1 MLLRTIDPA
10 TATALPLGGL
20 ADDLDLLIGDL
31 ESRFR
36 AVGETLAS
44 TINTVDRMATGL
56 DEVQRALSPEV
67 AGAAVD
73 KLRQAAHRLGTL
85 PQQRRQRAG
94 QIGALTLRTRELR
107 ELLSDVAEL
116 LRTLSIYGMNIKIAS
131 SGEMSFVQFAT
142 GMEGK
147 LDSGRRELKQFEQ
160 ELASFGTVVR
170 DVKEADDLLADE
182 CRKVPATVPG
192 ELSGNADVLERH
204 LESTAKMAR
213 DVRAIMQKVQAEVAR
228 ILGAIQVGDSV
239 RQRVEHCAA
248 ILRAAQAEPNT
259 PGASAHLSR
268 LVAAQMAGIAED
280 FRREMG
286 ALVGSLAQLGPLAE
300 GLMKI
305 VAAQAQGEESEA
317 LGKLQSGIAGLGHVT
332 GRLSEADRQLEGLT
346 AFVANTIADL
356 SRGLGRIQRIAMDV
370 QDISTNTRLL
380 CRRHGIIGRAVA
392 VIATEVNPCATR
404 LTRLS
409 SDIERVVQSLGML
422 DLRPEGAGGAGGSTG
437 ALDDALA
444 VVRSACETSDHAMSS
459 GGDEARRI
467 IATLQED
474 VGALQHE
481 QGFADQLD
489 VGAVVLN
496 RQAMATELSAADEE
510 VLRRLLPWAAG
521 LYTMASEREI
531 HAGFLLPG
539 MEQPAAPPP
548 PAFDDD
554 DDGLF

>member
-1 MLLRTIDPA
+1 MLLAKIDPA
-10 TATALPLGGL
+10 TATALPLGTL
-20 ADDLDLLIGDL
+20 ADDLDALIADL

-36 AVGETLAS
+36 SIGETLAS
-44 TINTVDRMATGL
+44 TIDTVDRMATGL

-147 LDSGRRELKQFEQ
+147 LDSGRRELKQFAQ
-160 ELASFGTVVR
+160 ELDSFGTVVR

-204 LESTAKMAR
+204 LEATGRMAR
-213 DVRAIMQKVQAEVAR
+213 DVRGIMQKVQGEVAQ

-239 RQRVEHCAA
+239 RQRIEHCVA
-248 ILRAAQAEPNT
+248 ILRAAQREAQA

-268 LVAAQMAGIAED
+268 LVAAQMAEIAED
-280 FRREMG
+280 FRREMN
-286 ALVGSLAQLGPLAE
+286 ALVASLARLGPLAE
-300 GLMKI
+300 DLMGI
-305 VAAQAQGEESEA
+305 VAAQAHGEESEA
-317 LGKLQSGIAGLGHVT
+317 LAKLQSGIAGLGHVT

-422 DLRPEGAGGAGGSTG
+422 DLRPGDAQATGSTG

-444 VVRSACETSDHAMSS
+444 VVRSACETSDQAVSS

-467 IATLQED
+467 IATLQND
-474 VGALQHE
+474 VGALQRE
-481 QGFADQLD
+481 QEFANRLD
-489 VGAVVLN
+489 VGAVALN
-496 RQAMATELSAADEE
+496 RQAAEEPLTAADEE
-510 VLRRLLPWAAG
+510 ALHRLLPWAAG
-521 LYTMASEREI
+521 LYTMASERSV
-531 HAGFLLPG
+531 HAAFLLPG
-539 MEQPAAPPP
+539 MEQPAAPP
-548 PAFDDD
+548 AAVFDE

>member
-1 MLLRTIDPA
+1 MLLTTIDPA
-10 TATALPLGGL
+10 TATMLPLGGL
-20 ADDLDLLIGDL
+20 ADDLDALIGDL
-31 ESRFR
+31 EERFR
-36 AVGETLAS
+36 AIGETLAS
-44 TINTVDRMATGL
+44 TIDTVDRMATGL
-56 DEVQRALSPEV
+56 DDVQRALSPTV

-85 PQQRRQRAG
+85 PQQHRQRAG

-107 ELLSDVAEL
+107 ELLSEVAEL

-147 LDSGRRELKQFEQ
+147 LDSGQRELKQFAL
-160 ELASFGTVVR
+160 ELDSFGTVVR
-170 DVKEADDLLADE
+170 DVKQADDLLADE

-204 LESTAKMAR
+204 LEATARMAC
-213 DVRAIMQKVQAEVAR
+213 DVRAIMQKVQGEVAR

-239 RQRVEHCAA
+239 RQRIEHCVA
-248 ILRAAQAEPNT
+248 ILRAAQGETRAT
-259 PGASAHLSR
+259 GASAHLSR
-268 LVAAQMAGIAED
+268 LVAAQMAGVAED
-280 FRREMG
+280 FRREMN
-286 ALVGSLAQLGPLAE
+286 ALVGSLARLGPLAE
-300 GLMKI
+300 ELVSI
-305 VAAQAQGEESEA
+305 VASQANGEEAEA
-317 LGKLQSGIAGLGHVT
+317 LARLQDGISGLSHVT
-332 GRLSEADRQLEGLT
+332 GRLGDADRQLEGLT

-356 SRGLGRIQRIAMDV
+356 TRGLGRIQRIAVDV

-409 SDIERVVQSLGML
+409 SDIERVVQSLGLL
-422 DLRPEGAGGAGGSTG
+422 DLAPGATQAAGSTG

-444 VVRSACETSDHAMSS
+444 VVRNACETSDHAVSS

-467 IATLQED
+467 IATLQND
-474 VGALQHE
+474 VGALQRE
-481 QGFADQLD
+481 QAFADRLE
-489 VGAVVLN
+489 VGVVVLN
-496 RQAMATELSAADEE
+496 RQAPAEGLTAADEE
-510 VLRRLLPWAAG
+510 VLHRLLPWAAS

-531 HAGFLLPG
+531 HAAFLLPG
-539 MEQPAAPPP
+539 MEQVDAAAPAA
-548 PAFDDD
+548 FDED